1 MRIKGNKQNGKNMI
15 QKKKNE
21 TKTKKLYNKEKK
33 TAKPIVE
40 PGPPAG
46 KVGS

>member
-1 MRIKGNKQNGKNMI
+1 MI
-15 QKKKNE
+15 KKKKRDEN
-21 TKTKKLYNKEKK
+21 KKEYNKEKKK

-40 PGPPAG
+40 PGPSAG